1 MSHADIARSPLRGP
15 TGRGRTGA
23 LARACTLRGRR
34 GDRARRLTLCGRW
47 AKPPAPGPPTACGGM
62 AARLLPLHSHPAAG
76 PYLGANP
83 HPARVDGKRTTPDD
97 PQPPK
102 NPFSSALRRRVRWTE
117 RAMLRGFQECALRTG
132 ASAGN
137 LELGYSREGR
147 SAVWPQVRWR
157 RLVAC
162 PERALKSV
170 QGLRSSP
177 APRKATTGV
186 CRADVRAPELQ
197 RKVPNPPQSRE
208 PAALMSY
215 NGHS

>member
-1 MSHADIARSPLRGP
+1 MGTTYHFLTFYPEWRPSWLQFAEGG
-15 TGRGRTGA
+15 TGRATRQ
-23 LARACTLRGRR
+23 
-34 GDRARRLTLCGRW
+34 
-47 AKPPAPGPPTACGGM
+47 APIIGPISGSQGMMLPRSRPTAPPPQE
-62 AARLLPLHSHPAAG
+62 RSR
-76 PYLGANP
+76 
-83 HPARVDGKRTTPDD
+83 PARGDGKRKSPDD
-97 PQPPK
+97 PHPPET
-102 NPFSSALRRRVRWTE
+102 PFRSALPRRVCSTE
-117 RAMLRGFQECALRTG
+117 RAMLRGFLECALRIG
-132 ASAGN
+132 ALAGN
-137 LELGYSREGR
+137 LELGNSREGR